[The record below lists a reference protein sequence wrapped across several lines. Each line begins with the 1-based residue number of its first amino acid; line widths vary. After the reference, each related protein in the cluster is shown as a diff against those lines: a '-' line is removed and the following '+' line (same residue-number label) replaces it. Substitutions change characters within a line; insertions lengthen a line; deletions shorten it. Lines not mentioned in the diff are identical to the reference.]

1 MGAKKRRAPPSDH
14 TVAEKMSHDGN
25 DMRTII
31 RRCGFD
37 CRNGHDIIPLT
48 KILVDESV
56 EKHEV
61 VLRDDSSEQKSFYPR
76 PVDTITLSM
85 RMPSL
90 SAEKM
95 RGGRYGWAR

>member
-1 MGAKKRRAPPSDH
+1 MYPVIRSLIFLSSEDH
-14 TVAEKMSHDGN
+14 GVET
-25 DMRTII
+25 R
-31 RRCGFD
+31 GFN
-37 CRNGHDIIPLT
+37 CRNKHNIVPLI

-61 VLRDDSSEQKSFYPR
+61 VLRDDDSEQKSFYPR

-90 SAEKM
+90 SAEKV
-95 RGGRYGWAR
+95 RGGRYGWAL